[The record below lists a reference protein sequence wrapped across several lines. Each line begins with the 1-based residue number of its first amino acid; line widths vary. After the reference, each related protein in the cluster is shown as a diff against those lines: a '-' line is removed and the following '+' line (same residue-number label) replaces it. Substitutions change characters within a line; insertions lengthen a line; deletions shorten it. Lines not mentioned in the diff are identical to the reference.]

1 MDAKIE
7 SFKQTNN
14 DQTHVTVNRQQQK
27 QKQQPMQQS
36 LKKSNDQLKSTINK
50 SIKHCSK
57 ISKQKHRFHPKPK
70 QNSAKSTCTR
80 CGHGKLVDI
89 TYHEFPM
96 QQGLLFECVSCGN
109 NSMRSNVSADERQ
122 RRIAKVA
129 ADHLTK
135 VTCQFCQQTFLAHN
149 DYLMH
154 LKNDHASDKPIILSS
169 VFFFME
175 LNVGHIV
182 WARQNKDN
190 IYWPAK
196 IAMKSNSTNDLWS
209 TELFD
214 NFQQQSTYLIE
225 LFITNQSFWTTDI
238 LQYSQYRESMAN
250 HSFINYGLH
259 PAMKQ
264 DFLNAVYQADYAIS
278 NEMYTHNNYITP
290 RPTTMPHQSQSFLS
304 TFEDNTDNNSL
315 LMTSPEITS
324 NTGYYDSSYQPS
336 MDWTNQSLDKLITN
350 NSNTAQI
357 LTTTNDWYEQQG
369 LFVESI
375 TPPISSENDSQLE
388 LIPSANNYQKENS
401 IIIITSKIYSNSSFI
416 SHLFN
421 CLSNVFQPSIIYIE
435 DIIHYQHPHTVNIT
449 YLISFDYFNS
459 TIQQT
464 LNSTILNNLNAHI
477 NYLFLIINSPS
488 YDLIRHFYSTI
499 TDTRS
504 IVILQYHTTFD
515 NEPLLLCSGNRTTF
529 DKIQSSFLKYLCTKI
544 KYIESSE
551 NENEQ
556 LFSAYCI
563 SSIIQSTN
571 ILNNFINEKFQE
583 TLNGEFESDFLNN
596 NQSVINELFPRV
608 STSKPT
614 NNNNNNNN
622 LLELIHNS
630 NEDIVT
636 NKSKQAIVMNGLFQ
650 NRAIKTRIPPTICE
664 YYVQN
669 ILHEKK

>member
-1 MDAKIE
+1 
-7 SFKQTNN
+7 
-14 DQTHVTVNRQQQK
+14 
-27 QKQQPMQQS
+27 
-36 LKKSNDQLKSTINK
+36 
-50 SIKHCSK
+50 
-57 ISKQKHRFHPKPK
+57 
-70 QNSAKSTCTR
+70 
-80 CGHGKLVDI
+80 
-89 TYHEFPM
+89 
-96 QQGLLFECVSCGN
+96 
-109 NSMRSNVSADERQ
+109 
-122 RRIAKVA
+122 
-129 ADHLTK
+129 
-135 VTCQFCQQTFLAHN
+135 
-149 DYLMH
+149 
-154 LKNDHASDKPIILSS
+154 
-169 VFFFME
+169 
-175 LNVGHIV
+175 
-182 WARQNKDN
+182 
-190 IYWPAK
+190 
-196 IAMKSNSTNDLWS
+196 
-209 TELFD
+209 
-214 NFQQQSTYLIE
+214 
-225 LFITNQSFWTTDI
+225 
-238 LQYSQYRESMAN
+238 
-250 HSFINYGLH
+250 
-259 PAMKQ
+259 
-264 DFLNAVYQADYAIS
+264 
-278 NEMYTHNNYITP
+278 
-290 RPTTMPHQSQSFLS
+290 
-304 TFEDNTDNNSL
+304 
-315 LMTSPEITS
+315 
-324 NTGYYDSSYQPS
+324 
-336 MDWTNQSLDKLITN
+336 
-350 NSNTAQI
+350 
-357 LTTTNDWYEQQG
+357 
-369 LFVESI
+369 
-375 TPPISSENDSQLE
+375 
-388 LIPSANNYQKENS
+388 
-401 IIIITSKIYSNSSFI
+401 
-416 SHLFN
+416 
-421 CLSNVFQPSIIYIE
+421 
-435 DIIHYQHPHTVNIT
+435 
-449 YLISFDYFNS
+449 
-459 TIQQT
+459 
-464 LNSTILNNLNAHI
+464 NLNAHI

>member
-1 MDAKIE
+1 
-7 SFKQTNN
+7 
-14 DQTHVTVNRQQQK
+14 
-27 QKQQPMQQS
+27 
-36 LKKSNDQLKSTINK
+36 
-50 SIKHCSK
+50 
-57 ISKQKHRFHPKPK
+57 
-70 QNSAKSTCTR
+70 
-80 CGHGKLVDI
+80 
-89 TYHEFPM
+89 
-96 QQGLLFECVSCGN
+96 
-109 NSMRSNVSADERQ
+109 
-122 RRIAKVA
+122 
-129 ADHLTK
+129 
-135 VTCQFCQQTFLAHN
+135 
-149 DYLMH
+149 
-154 LKNDHASDKPIILSS
+154 
-169 VFFFME
+169 ME

-190 IYWPAK
+190 IYWPGK

-250 HSFINYGLH
+250 HSFINYGIH

-278 NEMYTHNNYITP
+278 NEIYTHNNYTTA
-290 RPTTMPHQSQSFLS
+290 RPTTTPQQSQRFSS
-304 TFEDNTDNNSL
+304 TFEDNTDNNRL
-315 LMTSPEITS
+315 LITSPEITS
-324 NTGYYDSSYQPS
+324 NIGYYDSSYQPS
-336 MDWTNQSLDKLITN
+336 TDWTNQSLDKFITN

-369 LFVESI
+369 LLVESI
-375 TPPISSENDSQLE
+375 TPPISSENDCQLE
-388 LIPSANNYQKENS
+388 LIPSSNNYQEENS
-401 IIIITSKIYSNSSFI
+401 IILITSKIYSSSSFI

-435 DIIHYQHPHTVNIT
+435 DIIHYQHPHTHNIT

-459 TIQQT
+459 IIQQT

-488 YDLIRHFYSTI
+488 YDLIQHFYSTI

-504 IVILQYHTTFD
+504 ILILQYHTTFD
-515 NEPLLLCSGNRTTF
+515 NEPLLLCSGNRITF
-529 DKIQSSFLKYLCTKI
+529 GKIQSSFLTYLCTKI
-544 KYIESSE
+544 KYLESSE

-556 LFSAYCI
+556 LYSAYCI
-563 SSIIQSTN
+563 SSIIQSTS

-583 TLNGEFESDFLNN
+583 TLNEEFESDFLDN
-596 NQSVINELFPRV
+596 NQAVINELFPRV

-614 NNNNNNNN
+614 NNNN

-636 NKSKQAIVMNGLFQ
+636 NKSKQAIVMNDLFQ
-650 NRAIKTRIPPTICE
+650 NRAIKTRTPPTICE

-669 ILHEKK
+669 VLREKK